1 MKIHQATPHRRC
13 RARCYRHAGVRPD
26 AKTNGPG
33 RHLTTLDGQSSVPDG
48 LRGKV
53 QFTPARFITGR
64 DSSMLETETGELDFV
79 RLKALLDKE
88 LS

>member
-1 MKIHQATPHRRC
+1 MKFTRPLLIAVAVLAVVGALAGALMQKQTAPAATF
-13 RARCYRHAGVRPD
+13 
-26 AKTNGPG
+26 
-33 RHLTTLDGQSSVPDG
+33 TTLDGQSGVPDG
-48 LRGKV
+48 LLGKV

-64 DSSMLETETGELDFV
+64 DGSMLEQKLGELDFV